1 MFQSTTRRLY
11 QLIGKTKLT
20 DLPLEWQAPVSQV
33 LDAEEK
39 TDSNFKNAEIR
50 GARPHPS
57 HDDPSDKEDV
67 VSVRLKDGNN
77 KTMRR
82 LHIHR
87 DGSVKQ
93 INVG

>member
-1 MFQSTTRRLY
+1 MFQSTARRLY

-20 DLPLEWQAPVSQV
+20 DLPPEWQTPVSQV

-39 TDSNFKNAEIR
+39 ADPDFKNVEI
-50 GARPHPS
+50 RPHPS

-67 VSVRLKDGNN
+67 ISVRLKDGDN

-82 LHIHR
+82 LHIHK
-87 DGSVKQ
+87 DGSVKK